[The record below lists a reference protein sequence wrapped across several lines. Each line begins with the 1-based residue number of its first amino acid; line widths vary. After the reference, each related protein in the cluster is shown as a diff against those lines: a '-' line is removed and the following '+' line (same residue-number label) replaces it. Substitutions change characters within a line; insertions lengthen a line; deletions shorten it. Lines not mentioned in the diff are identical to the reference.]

1 MILLDDLEEKVWMTQ
16 SGFTFYLTY
25 DDIDGYRRKFTKI
38 NVPRKIYEFGESEGV
53 SLASILTP
61 SDTVH

>member
-25 DDIDGYRRKFTKI
+25 NDVDEYRRKFTKI
-38 NVPRKIYEFGESEGV
+38 NVPRKIYEFSGSEGV
-53 SLASILTP
+53 SLASILTH